1 MLAEVPGNP
10 LSSGPLWT
18 ATRGKDEKGPG
29 LTLQRSRDAQRKM
42 SSQRCCFLGVE
53 TWAELKWEDW
63 ELGGEFTKTLLLK
76 NIHSKLQK
84 LRFRPPVSKF
94 FTTLFPQIITL
105 SPGTSFSLP
114 VTFRPLDRCE
124 YQDTI
129 EFHSKDGLFQV
140 SLRATIPRHA
150 LDVPESV
157 LLPPCAVLHQSQT
170 AFMFRNASKL
180 QTGFQWEV
188 PSPFQLCPESGM
200 LEPGQERRI
209 TVLFRP
215 REALVYQV
223 QASCAFGDEGENSC
237 TVLLQGL
244 SKYPF
249 LQISAPGQE
258 EGCKVLEFG
267 NVPVGCTMER
277 HFEILNPSS
286 ITTSFSLSRMQR
298 PALSESVFQCG
309 IQKGEVAP
317 RTSIRVPVIFSP
329 VTVDSTTVDYLSL
342 TCPGALSKT
351 LLKVTGTCIG
361 PQVSLSSSM
370 LDFGCVDEGEEAL
383 RTVDIINS
391 SSVEAQYQFDLD
403 TTGHSVFTL
412 EPACGALPPNSHR
425 SLRLLFRPH
434 HPMGHHRRV
443 VCLLLHREPLFL
455 DLIGTCHS
463 EQLKPAILHPRHLV
477 LYRQHLA
484 RGLTCYPPDVLGA
497 MLAEDKIQ
505 VDQEGALMLHE
516 DPAAVPE
523 KSPMEEYY
531 QGCAG
536 GKVEAELGGS
546 GEGSSTNSSHV
557 TVDPPEL
564 LFLNG
569 SLSTS
574 QSVTLSNHTKGKLSL
589 VWTPAPNSPFSVT
602 PSSCDLGPL
611 KSTAFRVSYTPKQ
624 HNTFHGAQLECFA
637 HYKVLRDHRQVED
650 RTLCPSWCVTVRV
663 IGHSFQ
669 PCREHFIPRFS
680 LQHPRVVFPA
690 LSLVSYRTV
699 LLENMGDLPLVF
711 RLDPEECPS
720 VTVQPT
726 SGLVQP
732 GHHQILT
739 LRTTPA
745 EDCPAKLPLTLH
757 FNASPKHTQELSVV
771 SVVEKL
777 CLSLEGEGSLFFKPT
792 AVGSCS
798 QSPYRV
804 RNLTRLP
811 LRFHW
816 RIPGPDQRFISV
828 APDTG
833 VLQPNET
840 MVQTWSFTPFEEMV
854 YNLKPNLTFWPIQTP
869 GCRKSRLPLKVVGM
883 ASKGSIQAE
892 HSVLDLGEVLVGDCR
907 SFEVPLIN
915 NGSCSVSFCLS
926 VQQSLLDPG
935 LPENTQKKDPVALE
949 LDSVRG
955 TIPARSRLLI
965 RSTVRPARRT
975 RYCWDLTY
983 QTLSSTGSVLD
994 APQALCQVLG
1004 EGVFPTLEVT
1014 DVRCSGSVEGLSKLQ
1029 IWSLFSL
1036 GQLNAHLQRD
1046 PAPPELTYRVPTRHS
1061 LRRCPSIFT
1070 SAMLDFNFSAAPLGS
1085 DPSSVLLMFENTG
1098 SIPVEWSFLFPEDQ
1112 QIELEYWAETGEF
1125 STTELHHMKVQDNRL
1140 FNITPRSGKLHP
1152 GQQKAVTFSYRH
1164 DFAGTDRLPVLFKL
1178 SHGREILLNFMGVTV
1193 ERDRHYLHFTSTK
1206 HVFAPVAIGGF
1217 SPPKQVYELYNGGA
1231 VPLRYRVDTEPLEQ
1245 LTADNFGHPVLQ
1257 CLNPQGEVKPGR
1269 TALLEWVLSP
1279 LEAKTYSVDI
1289 SIHVLEGDTMLLTF
1303 EGCGFDNSV
1312 LGESA
1317 PVQLHDAY
1325 MSVPSTQRM
1334 ALPNQVLFLSE
1345 ERLSLGDIPVC
1356 CRSTRVL
1363 FLTNVSHSD
1372 RVLYTWNLTDQS
1384 VQIYPEHGTLSP
1396 GESSLCILT
1405 LQASGSPSFYQLD
1418 IICEVTLEEALS
1430 QYHQDLQQWELER
1443 DRQRNEFTLTEKD
1456 LQPSQTSYPQGHTP
1470 SQTSYPQGHTQNQT
1484 SYPQGHTPSQTSYPQ
1499 GHTPSQTS
1507 YPQGHTPSQ
1516 TSYPQG
1522 HTPSQT
1528 SYPQG
1533 HTPSQTSYPQGHTQ
1547 NQTSYP
1553 QGHTPSQTSYPQG
1566 HTPSQTSYPQGHTPS
1581 QTSYPQGHTPSQTSY
1596 PQGHTPSQTSYP
1608 QGHTPSQTSYPQ
1620 GHTPSQTSYPQGHT
1634 QNQTQESN
1642 TKEVA
1647 PSPQKPGPVVRK
1659 YKTLPPIHSSSSSA
1673 VVGGMCTR
1681 PSRAER
1687 RAQRE
1692 ASQVWRRPEPPC
1704 PTLLHLGVTARS
1716 HSLLEFQTFFPSLLS
1731 THHINRSAR
1740 PNVTR
1745 CESRQ
1750 SRPPSVD
1757 MPPLSHGP
1765 ERDIIT
1771 HTLTSIFRSL
1781 LDDPRFHHSLVNGV
1795 AEPVP
1800 YFTQLRQTAYS
1811 PTTPLPGA
1819 ASPYPG
1825 NSMPYPGTREAHPPC
1840 PPTPQL
1846 LMGGSLYSAG
1856 VTEVTKQQPQTPKPT
1871 VKRERQFSVQ
1881 ETIRRLP
1888 EFCDVTE
1895 EVLLNTLQN
1904 LMVEA
1909 FLGELVLTARPRII
1923 ALPPVSARR
1932 NSCGSRRLSR
1942 GAADPDRSRETR
1954 GAPPLG
1960 LSFSPGPHL
1969 PPSALLANLAWT

>member
-10 LSSGPLWT
+10 LSSGLLWT

-29 LTLQRSRDAQRKM
+29 ITLQRSRDAQRKM

-53 TWAELKWEDW
+53 TCAELKWEDW

-84 LRFRPPVSKF
+84 LRFRPPASKF

-105 SPGTSFSLP
+105 SAGTSFSLP

-129 EFHSKDGLFQV
+129 EFHCKDGLFQV

-150 LDVPESV
+150 LDLPESV

-170 AFMFRNASKL
+170 VFMFRNASKL

-188 PSPFQLCPESGM
+188 PSPFRLCPESGM
-200 LEPGQERRI
+200 LEPGQECRV

-223 QASCAFGDEGENSC
+223 QASCAFGDKGENSC
-237 TVLLQGL
+237 TLLLQGL

-317 RTSIRVPVIFSP
+317 RTSITVPVIFSP

-342 TCPGALSKT
+342 SCPGALNKT

-370 LDFGCVDEGEEAL
+370 LDFGCVAEGEEAL

-403 TTGHSVFTL
+403 TTGHSVFAL

-443 VCLLLHREPLFL
+443 ACLLLHREPLFL

-477 LYRQHLA
+477 LYRQHLF

-505 VDQEGALMLHE
+505 VDQEGALMLQE

-536 GKVEAELGGS
+536 GRVEAELGGS
-546 GEGSSTNSSHV
+546 GEGTSTNSSHI

-564 LFLNG
+564 LFHNG

-611 KSTAFRVSYTPKQ
+611 KSTAFRVSYTPRQ

-637 HYKVLRDHRQVED
+637 LYKVSRDHRQVED
-650 RTLCPSWCVTVRV
+650 RTLCPPWCVTVRV

-669 PCREHFIPRFS
+669 PGREHFIPRFS
-680 LQHPRVVFPA
+680 LQRPRVVFPA

-699 LLENMGDLPLVF
+699 LLENIGDLPLVF

-777 CLSLEGEGSLFFKPT
+777 CVSLEGEGSLFFKPT

-798 QSPYRV
+798 QSPYTV

-892 HSVLDLGEVLVGDCR
+892 HGVLDLGEVLVGDCR

-915 NGSCSVSFCLS
+915 NGSCSVSFCLA

-983 QTLSSTGSVLD
+983 QTLSSAGSVLD
-994 APQALCQVLG
+994 APQPLCQVQG

-1036 GQLNAHLQRD
+1036 GHLNAHLQRD

-1085 DPSSVLLMFENTG
+1085 EPSSVLLMFENTG

-1140 FNITPRSGKLHP
+1140 FNIAPRSGKLHP

-1217 SPPKQVYELYNGGA
+1217 NPPKQVYELYNGGA

-1312 LGESA
+1312 LGQSA

-1345 ERLSLGDIPVC
+1345 ERLCVGDIPVC
-1356 CRSTRVL
+1356 SRSTRVL

-1443 DRQRNEFTLTEKD
+1443 DRQRNEFTLTDKD
-1456 LQPSQTSYPQGHTP
+1456 LQQNQTSYPQGHTQSQTSYPQGHTQ

-1484 SYPQGHTPSQTSYPQ
+1484 SYPQGHTQ
-1499 GHTPSQTS
+1499 
-1507 YPQGHTPSQ
+1507 
-1516 TSYPQG
+1516 
-1522 HTPSQT
+1522 
-1528 SYPQG
+1528 
-1533 HTPSQTSYPQGHTQ
+1533 SQTSYPQGHTQ
-1547 NQTSYP
+1547 
-1553 QGHTPSQTSYPQG
+1553 SQTSYPQG
-1566 HTPSQTSYPQGHTPS
+1566 HTQSQTSYPQGHTQS
-1581 QTSYPQGHTPSQTSY
+1581 QTSYPQGHTQ
-1596 PQGHTPSQTSYP
+1596 
-1608 QGHTPSQTSYPQ
+1608 
-1620 GHTPSQTSYPQGHT
+1620 SQTSYPQGHT

-1642 TKEVA
+1642 TKEVV
-1647 PSPQKPGPVVRK
+1647 PSPQTPGPVVRK
-1659 YKTLPPIHSSSSSA
+1659 YKTLPPIRSSSA

-1716 HSLLEFQTFFPSLLS
+1716 HSLLEFQTFFPSLLN

-1745 CESRQ
+1745 CGSRQ

-1757 MPPLSHGP
+1757 MPPFSHGP
-1765 ERDIIT
+1765 EREIIT

-1781 LDDPRFHHSLVNGV
+1781 LDDPHFQHSLVNGV
-1795 AEPVP
+1795 AEAVP
-1800 YFTQLRQTAYS
+1800 YFTQLRQTAYT
-1811 PTTPLPGA
+1811 PNTPLPGA
-1819 ASPYPG
+1819 ATPYHCT
-1825 NSMPYPGTREAHPPC
+1825 SMAYPGTREAPSPC
-1840 PPTPQL
+1840 PSTPQL
-1846 LMGGSLYSAG
+1846 LMGGSLYIAG
-1856 VTEVTKQQPQTPKPT
+1856 VTEITKQRPQTPKPK
-1871 VKRERQFSVQ
+1871 VERERQLIIQ

-1895 EVLLNTLQN
+1895 EILLNTLQN

-1932 NSCGSRRLSR
+1932 NSCGSRRLSK
-1942 GAADPDRSRETR
+1942 GVADPDRSRETT
-1954 GAPPLG
+1954 GV
-1960 LSFSPGPHL
+1960 
-1969 PPSALLANLAWT
+1969 PSGS

>member
-10 LSSGPLWT
+10 LGSGLLWT
-18 ATRGKDEKGPG
+18 ATSGKDEKGPG
-29 LTLQRSRDAQRKM
+29 RALQRSRNAPRKM
-42 SSQRCCFLGVE
+42 SSQRSCFLGVE
-53 TWAELKWEDW
+53 TWEELKWEDW

-76 NIHSKLQK
+76 NIRGKLQK

-105 SPGTSFSLP
+105 SPGTCFSLP
-114 VTFRPLDRCE
+114 VTFRPLDR
-124 YQDTI
+124 DTI
-129 EFHSKDGLFQV
+129 EFQSKDGLFQV

-157 LLPPCAVLHQSQT
+157 LLPSCAVLHQSQT
-170 AFMFRNASKL
+170 AFMFRNARQATLSIIIL
-180 QTGFQWEV
+180 WEV
-188 PSPFQLCPESGM
+188 PSPFQLCPESGV
-200 LEPGQERRI
+200 LEPGQECRV

-215 REALVYQV
+215 QEALVYQV
-223 QASCAFGDEGENSC
+223 EASCAFGDEGENSC
-237 TVLLQGL
+237 TVLLKGL

-258 EGCKVLEFG
+258 EGWKVLEFG

-309 IQKGEVAP
+309 VQKGEVAP
-317 RTSIRVPVIFSP
+317 RTSIRVAVLFSP

-342 TCPGALSKT
+342 TCPGALSRT

-361 PQVSLSSSM
+361 PQVSLSTSV
-370 LDFGCVDEGEEAL
+370 LDFGCVDEGEEAML
-383 RTVDIINS
+383 TVDIINS
-391 SSVEAQYQFDLD
+391 SSVDAQYQFDLD
-403 TTGHSVFTL
+403 ATGYSVFTL
-412 EPACGALPPNSHR
+412 EPACGTLPPNSHR

-434 HPMGHHRRV
+434 HPMGHHRRI

-477 LYRQHLA
+477 MYRQHLA
-484 RGLTCYPPDVLGA
+484 RGLTCCPPDVVSA
-497 MLAEDKIQ
+497 MLAEGKIQ
-505 VDQEGALMLHE
+505 VDRDGALLLQE

-523 KSPMEEYY
+523 KRPTEEYF

-536 GKVEAELGGS
+536 GKLEAELGGS
-546 GEGSSTNSSHV
+546 GEGVSNDSFPFSFSHL

-564 LFLNG
+564 LFYNG
-569 SLSTS
+569 SLS
-574 QSVTLSNHTKGKLSL
+574 QSVTVSNHTKGKLSL
-589 VWTPAPNSPFSVT
+589 VWTPAPNSPFCVT
-602 PSSCDLGPL
+602 PSLCDLGPL
-611 KSTAFRVSYTPKQ
+611 KSTAFRVSYTPQQ

-637 HYKVLRDHRQVED
+637 LYKVLRDHRQVED
-650 RTLCPSWCVTVRV
+650 RTLWPPWCVTVRV
-663 IGHSFQ
+663 SGHSFQ
-669 PCREHFIPRFS
+669 PGREHFIPRFS
-680 LQHPRVVFPA
+680 LRHPQVVFPA

-699 LLENMGDLPLVF
+699 LLENTGDLPLVF

-757 FNASPKHTQELSVV
+757 FNASSKHTQELSVV

-777 CLSLEGEGSLFFKPT
+777 CVSLEGEGSLFFKPT

-798 QSPYRV
+798 QRPYRV

-811 LRFHW
+811 LKFRW
-816 RIPGPDQRFISV
+816 RIPGPDQCVISV

-869 GCRKSRLPLKVVGM
+869 GCRRSRLPLKVVGM

-892 HSVLDLGEVLVGDCR
+892 RAVLDLGEVLVGDCR

-915 NGSCSVSFCLS
+915 NGSCSVSFCLA

-935 LPENTQKKDPVALE
+935 LSENTQKDTVAPPGPVVNSFTPVLE
-949 LDSVRG
+949 LDTVSG

-983 QTLSSTGSVLD
+983 QTLSSAGSVLD
-994 APQALCQVLG
+994 GPQPLCQVRG

-1014 DVRCSGSVEGLSKLQ
+1014 DVRCSGSMDGLSKLQ
-1029 IWSLFSL
+1029 LWSLFSL
-1036 GQLNAHLQRD
+1036 GHLNAHLQRD

-1085 DPSSVLLMFENTG
+1085 DPSSVLLMFENIG

-1125 STTELHHMKVQDNRL
+1125 STTELHHMKVQENRL
-1140 FNITPRSGKLHP
+1140 FNIEPRSGKLHP
-1152 GQQKAVTFSYRH
+1152 GQQKAVTFTYRH
-1164 DFAGTDRLPVLFKL
+1164 DFAGTDHLPVLFKL

-1217 SPPKQVYELYNGGA
+1217 NPPKQVYELHNGGA

-1269 TALLEWVLSP
+1269 TALLEWVISP

-1289 SIHVLEGDTMLLTF
+1289 PVHVLEGDTMLMTF
-1303 EGCGFDNSV
+1303 EGCGFDNRA

-1317 PVQLHDAY
+1317 PVQLRDAY

-1334 ALPNQVLFLSE
+1334 PLPNQVLFLSE
-1345 ERLSLGDIPVC
+1345 ERVSLGDIPVC
-1356 CRSTRVL
+1356 TRSTRVL

-1372 RVLYTWNLTDQS
+1372 RVLYAWSLTDQS
-1384 VQIYPEHGTLSP
+1384 VQISPEHGTLSP
-1396 GESSLCILT
+1396 GESALCILT

-1418 IICEVTLEEALS
+1418 LICEVTLEEAVS
-1430 QYHQDLQQWELER
+1430 QYRRDLQQWESER

-1456 LQPSQTSYPQGHTP
+1456 LQQSHTSYPRGHTQ
-1470 SQTSYPQGHTQNQT
+1470 SHTSYPRGHTHLPLVLVQE
-1484 SYPQGHTPSQTSYPQ
+1484 GLPSQKT
-1499 GHTPSQTS
+1499 
-1507 YPQGHTPSQ
+1507 
-1516 TSYPQG
+1516 
-1522 HTPSQT
+1522 
-1528 SYPQG
+1528 
-1533 HTPSQTSYPQGHTQ
+1533 
-1547 NQTSYP
+1547 
-1553 QGHTPSQTSYPQG
+1553 
-1566 HTPSQTSYPQGHTPS
+1566 
-1581 QTSYPQGHTPSQTSY
+1581 
-1596 PQGHTPSQTSYP
+1596 
-1608 QGHTPSQTSYPQ
+1608 
-1620 GHTPSQTSYPQGHT
+1620 
-1634 QNQTQESN
+1634 
-1642 TKEVA
+1642 
-1647 PSPQKPGPVVRK
+1647 GPVGRK
-1659 YKTLPPIHSSSSSA
+1659 YKTLPPIHSSSD
-1673 VVGGMCTR
+1673 VVGGMCAR

-1692 ASQVWRRPEPPC
+1692 ASQVWRRPEPPR

-1731 THHINRSAR
+1731 KHHINRSAQ
-1740 PNVTR
+1740 PSVTR
-1745 CESRQ
+1745 CGSRQ

-1765 ERDIIT
+1765 EREIIT
-1771 HTLTSIFRSL
+1771 HALTSIFRSL
-1781 LDDPRFHHSLVNGV
+1781 LDDPHFHHSLVNGV

-1800 YFTQLRQTAYS
+1800 YFSQLRPTPYLPS
-1811 PTTPLPGA
+1811 PHLPGTA
-1819 ASPYPG
+1819 APYPG
-1825 NSMPYPGTREAHPPC
+1825 TATPYPGTREAPPAC

-1846 LMGGSLYSAG
+1846 LVGGSLNSAG
-1856 VTEVTKQQPQTPKPT
+1856 VTEPQPRTQKPT
-1871 VKRERQFSVQ
+1871 VKREHQLSIQ

-1954 GAPPLG
+1954 GSPQG
-1960 LSFSPGPHL
+1960 LSPSPGPHL
-1969 PPSALLANLAWT
+1969 PPPSALLANLAWT